1 MTDAIS
7 YAESLIDI
15 NKEEY
20 PIMMHSRKTLPF
32 KKPELWMKKDYKED
46 FDVPME
52 CYDEAYIYELV
63 GSFILNQL
71 GPVIGKKE

>member
-1 MTDAIS
+1 
-7 YAESLIDI
+7 
-15 NKEEY
+15 
-20 PIMMHSRKTLPF
+20 
-32 KKPELWMKKDYKED
+32 MKKDYKED